1 MREPEVD
8 IGLTNFRFQSVHT
21 STVSKVN
28 VNGASSSALLM
39 KDRERWVE
47 VRLVTMCEP
56 VIN

>member
-8 IGLTNFRFQSVHT
+8 IGLTNFRLLLVHM

-39 KDRERWVE
+39 KDRRWVE
-47 VRLVTMCEP
+47 VELITISDN